1 MHFLEIERNKYACS
15 IVKKGE
21 GTNLPYILAYV
32 LCQARWKERMEKYC
46 KCFYLVFPFEKSTP
60 RLDDLSLEDQ
70 KKVALKLSDKKDI
83 KKLQKLEVRKQK
95 ALMEVSQY
103 NGELSDKDKVDLEV
117 AEKNKST
124 RPEDFIDPEKWAL
137 KRKRDKEE
145 IKKLEAI
152 QEAERKRHPQRK
164 SFLDQSA
171 KTSSP
176 LSRVDLYSSDNR
188 FDLFNKQGKLINV
201 NGICIDFNGNPVFTE
216 VLSKKGVTLHIN
228 ELDIKHIKGYQG
240 VIRSEN
246 GNLLSMRGPPFREEI
261 RDTEGRLIA
270 INGKRVLDNREDI
283 EYIVGE
289 IEKIARGERKNLKD
303 KVLGKVGAK
312 SARLTIKEAYIKRI
326 HDQIIEAEKS
336 LKAEAKRAKKMEA
349 YLKNQEKA
357 DKKAEEQES
366 KNRAKILQKELE
378 RIEKEKKRE
387 LEDKAKE
394 LKLEEERKI
403 KNAKLKEE
411 ARKIAGIEVSNCDG
425 ETPVEVSQEDVSG
438 GVSNPVN
445 PEDFP
450 TTIWKGRPKQDNSDE
465 ESGDE
470 EDVQQQQTSESVA
483 DKDKREKIKAL
494 LEIKLRKKSP
504 ENPTEPEV
512 DPRTLTLEQ
521 MVEADNEAIE
531 EFGDPVK
538 FQNHTER
545 HKERIL
551 QVELE
556 MRLTAEEMKE
566 LKRRQEEQ
574 MKKQKEE
581 EKEKEG
587 LANED
592 FDTDNVSPSGNDQS
606 EAQKSKKKETSLGK
620 TEIALAKQLLKHQ
633 EKMEKMEQS
642 YRKKEETRLEKA
654 NEKEHLKK
662 LAEIKAKDKEHE
674 KEMLKR
680 TKDLKF
686 QEKQAVKDWKEK
698 DKQHKSLEKEQAK
711 ELKKKQAELKKG
723 KEQLR
728 KEQERIKKEEL
739 SAKKNQQKEDKER
752 LKTAKEFQKKEE
764 KDAKARE
771 KEIADLQKIQE
782 KKLEKEKVS
791 IEKENKLLDKKLQ
804 RENKEKLEEIKLKQ
818 KQEEREMK
826 LREKEIAEL
835 EKLQQKQASKELERV
850 RKEHKLQEKMEDRQA
865 KMRVREMKDIQNANN
880 REVKER
886 AKQIEQMEKDQA
898 KNAAKE
904 LEKLQKMGKVEEKK
918 AAKEAKLQL
927 KKMKDEQAKADKELK
942 VKAKEMEKL
951 EKEQEKLAEKE
962 LANMKKEEQE
972 QAKKE
977 KKEMSE
983 KLKQMKA
990 DMKKQEKEAEQKLKE
1005 IEKIERE
1012 QDKEALKEMELLKKE
1027 GKIQEKRME
1036 KEAKNR
1042 LKKLRNDQKLQETEN
1057 KRQQKEIEKL
1067 EQEECKKA
1075 EKELERIKKEGKY
1088 RESKEAKETKL
1099 RLKKLKEDQKKKDK
1113 ENDKRQKERAALEKM
1128 ENEIMIQQALLLTDA
1143 EKMKRLNETLA
1154 SCKAAV
1160 ESKEKLALKVNDLI
1174 EQEINSG
1181 TKVELREV
1189 SVEMDKIEDEQK
1201 VLEVDKENLKNEE
1214 EFLENQEQ
1222 ELQIKTEILV
1232 DDLPEEW
1239 KNKIANIKKQQD
1251 KAEEKTREIKERLA
1265 EMRRSHESKMNDVD
1279 KIEVEVEQLLRENV
1293 SHDNMEKINKY
1304 RAKKEEIQKKIEE
1317 AREQFNGQKT
1327 HLEELTSQEQDLKD
1341 QEDEILQNESVNLK
1355 DLLEVKMDKAEHEH
1369 NAQQM
1374 ENELDILMVE
1384 NKAVSQEIHQVA
1396 AREEVLLSCEQTS
1409 DIEVQ
1414 LTGVRNE
1421 GTKAKAAY
1429 EDTIAK
1435 IESIKE
1441 AIERE
1446 YRQKKAIELKE
1457 KEIIERKVTDEG
1469 KNKLK
1474 KIELQLKRVN
1484 EDKQDVKNL
1493 MNTNK
1498 ENENICQKQ
1507 LIDAEKDEEK
1517 SLYKDLNK
1525 EAKKEFQRLKTLQ
1538 KKEQKEVRKK
1548 EKDLAKAKK
1557 MQEKSRRETEALQ
1570 KKEMKILEKEAAKEM
1585 KDKIKELKR
1594 EKKEQEKAIK
1604 KREKDSKALVQKEIK
1619 MRKKEKALKAKEE
1632 KILEK
1637 ALKKETAAKVKELK
1651 KAQKEKDKE
1660 AKRLAK
1666 EAKALQKAKEKEEKQ
1681 KGKDQGKSKGKN
1693 KADKLS
1699 KLQMLQE
1706 EYEKLKASREQEV
1719 EELEEIVHE
1728 QDDEIV
1734 KVEKE
1739 IEVIQESEVED
1750 DDEFVVLKKNKSE
1763 DSIVG
1768 VKSLANFEESSE
1780 DEDKNEEEEDEEE
1793 EMSDKEEDEDIT
1805 TPKEIKES
1813 KPSKTK
1819 IDKESKKDD
1828 KAAKKEIKRL
1838 EKEQKK
1844 ELKELKKEAKKEY
1857 KELEKEA
1864 KKEKKRLEKEAKK
1877 EKKNMEKDAKKEKK
1891 NMEKDAKKEKKNVE
1905 KDTKKEK
1912 KDVTK
1917 DAKKEKKDTENSK
1930 KELKDTE
1937 KDAKAEEKLQ
1947 KMKEKHE
1954 KDIQKEVEK
1963 HQKELRKRIE
1973 KEQKKQMKLEK
1984 KQLKQ
1989 GMKKQIKEPVTTDIV
2004 GVLGKEVLKVL
2015 TLGGGG
2021 VKGEG
2026 NQETLID
2033 PMNFVEDPE
2042 NKGQDVIKELCRNV
2056 LLQKI
2061 EKFDNENLVLKN
2073 EIKTLRFALEACQER
2088 NNIQAGD
2095 YEEQIKLADAEIVEL
2110 EGYRD
2115 NAEMLVKQVNAM
2127 HQQLHYMINPS
2138 EYEKMEAR
2146 VNMLNRRILKFK
2158 SQRDCLLVERNELG
2172 EEKDQ
2177 LKFQLRL
2184 ERQHKANSEERM
2196 ENEARLCNNYRN
2208 KFLAL
2213 EKKFDAYTKRTIQEQ
2228 RRILFE
2234 YGYQVKD
2241 NAFQDKSLTV
2251 NDLKDRIVKLELV
2264 VKEKEDQL
2272 MQISSV
2278 ERKEENARALLDEVQ
2293 IQMNRMTKANTL
2305 YHEEEKLLQKEY
2317 EVQAERALNNRI
2329 NELKMARQSP
2339 SKEAYRE
2346 CNKLKK
2352 QIKNLQNEK
2361 KGLQVL
2367 VEEKDHTL
2375 KVMAMNQGHI
2385 CTPDGRDRS
2394 KCEHCRDGT
2403 HVVSARI
2410 RKKLMFPFR
2419 HGENHRHHHNHSIKS
2434 QIVVNPDAK
2443 IPTVSQK
2450 QREEYEAFVK
2460 KNKRQLFRIQ
2470 EAERAAKI
2478 LFKEIQDRF
2487 AEKDQQK
2494 GKSMVEQ
2501 LATTLV
2507 KMMTDLKDFSSEHNI
2522 IDDDSSDVESSQGK
2536 II

>member
-1 MHFLEIERNKYACS
+1 MERISN
-15 IVKKGE
+15 V
-21 GTNLPYILAYV
+21 
-32 LCQARWKERMEKYC
+32 
-46 KCFYLVFPFEKSTP
+46 FYLVFPFERATP
-60 RLDDLSLEDQ
+60 RLEDLSLDDQ

-95 ALMEVSQY
+95 ALMEVSQF

-117 AEKNKST
+117 AEKKKST

-137 KRKRDKEE
+137 KMKREKAE

-164 SFLDQSA
+164 SFLDQSPR
-171 KTSSP
+171 TSSP
-176 LSRVDLYSSDNR
+176 LSRVDLLSSENR
-188 FDLFNKQGKLINV
+188 FELFNKQGKLINV
-201 NGICIDFNGNPVFTE
+201 NGICIDLNGNPVFTE
-216 VLSKKGVTLHIN
+216 VLSKKGVALHIN
-228 ELDIKHIKGYQG
+228 ELDIKHINGYQG

-261 RDTEGRLIA
+261 RDPEGRLIA

-283 EYIVGE
+283 EYIVHE
-289 IEKIARGERKNLKD
+289 IEKIANGERKNLKD
-303 KVLGKVGAK
+303 KVLGKVGVK

-326 HDQIIEAEKS
+326 HDQCIEAEKA

-357 DKKAEEQES
+357 DKKAQEQES

-387 LEDKAKE
+387 LENEAKE
-394 LKLEEERKI
+394 LKLEEDRKV

-411 ARKIAGIEVSNCDG
+411 ARKIAGIEVSNGDG
-425 ETPVEVSQEDVSG
+425 EASVEVSHEDVCG
-438 GVSNPVN
+438 GVPNPVN

-450 TTIWKGRPKQDNSDE
+450 TTIWKGRPKPDTSDD
-465 ESGDE
+465 ESGDD
-470 EDVQQQQTSESVA
+470 EDVQQPQQVTVVESMA

-494 LEIKLRKKSP
+494 LEIKLRKKTP
-504 ENPTEPEV
+504 ENPTESATV

-521 MVEADNEAIE
+521 MVEADNEAME

-551 QVELE
+551 EVELE
-556 MRLTAEEMKE
+556 MRLTEDEMKE

-574 MKKQKEE
+574 IKKKKEE
-581 EKEKEG
+581 EEDIRKEKDEFNRLVNG
-587 LANED
+587 A
-592 FDTDNVSPSGNDQS
+592 TDSDIAGPSSDDLPD
-606 EAQKSKKKETSLGK
+606 AQKKEKDISLGK
-620 TEIALAKQLLKHQ
+620 NEIAMAKQFLKHQ
-633 EKMEKMEQS
+633 EKMEKLEQS
-642 YRKKEETRLEKA
+642 FRKKNETRMEKIT
-654 NEKEHLKK
+654 EKEHLKK
-662 LAEIKAKDKEHE
+662 LAEIKSKDKEHE

-680 TKDLKF
+680 TKDLKM

-698 DKQHKSLEKEQAK
+698 DKQHKSLEKKQAK
-711 ELKKKQAELKKG
+711 ELKKKQAELKRG

-739 SAKKNQQKEDKER
+739 SVKKDQQKEDKER
-752 LKTAKEFQKKEE
+752 LKNAKEIQKQED
-764 KDAKARE
+764 KDAKSRE
-771 KEIADLQKIQE
+771 KMIAELQKIQE
-782 KKLEKEKVS
+782 KKLEKDKLS
-791 IEKENKLLDKKLQ
+791 SEKENKLLDKKLQ

-826 LREKEIAEL
+826 MREKEIAEL
-835 EKLQQKQASKELERV
+835 EKLQQKQASKELDRV
-850 RKEHKLQEKMEDRQA
+850 RREHKLQEKMEDQQA

-880 REVKER
+880 REVKDR

-904 LEKLQKMGKVEEKK
+904 LEKLQKLGKVEEKK

-927 KKMKDEQAKADKELK
+927 KKMKDEQAKADRELK
-942 VKAKEMEKL
+942 RKVKEMEKL

-962 LANMKKEEQE
+962 VANLKKEEQE

-983 KLKQMKA
+983 KLKQMKV
-990 DMKKQEKEAEQKLKE
+990 DMKKQEKEAENKLKE

-1012 QDKEALKEMELLKKE
+1012 QDKEALKEMESLKKE

-1036 KEAKNR
+1036 KEVKDR

-1088 RESKEAKETKL
+1088 RESQEAKETKL

-1128 ENEIMIQQALLLTDA
+1128 ENEILIQQALLLTDV
-1143 EKMKRLNETLA
+1143 EKMKRLDETLA
-1154 SCKAAV
+1154 SCKSAV
-1160 ESKEKLALKVNDLI
+1160 ESKEKLGQEAKDLI
-1174 EQEINSG
+1174 EQEIDSG
-1181 TKVELREV
+1181 AKVELREV
-1189 SVEMDKIEDEQK
+1189 SGEMDKIEEEKK
-1201 VLEVDKENLKNEE
+1201 VLEEDKENLKNEE

-1222 ELQIKTEILV
+1222 ELQIKTEIFV
-1232 DDLPEEW
+1232 DDLPLEW
-1239 KNKIANIKKQQD
+1239 KNKIANIKQQQA
-1251 KAEEKTREIKERLA
+1251 KADETTRGIKEKLA
-1265 EMRRSHESKMNDVD
+1265 EMKRSHESKMNEVD
-1279 KIEVEVEQLLRENV
+1279 KIEGEVEQLLQGNI
-1293 SHDNMEKINKY
+1293 SPDNMEKINKY

-1317 AREQFNGQKT
+1317 ARQQFSGQKT

-1341 QEDEILQNESVNLK
+1341 QEEEVLHNESANLK
-1355 DLLEVKMDKAEHEH
+1355 DLMEVKMDKAEHEH

-1396 AREEVLLSCEQTS
+1396 AREEVLLSYEPTS

-1414 LTGVRNE
+1414 LTSVRNE
-1421 GTKAKAAY
+1421 GTKAKAVY

-1435 IESIKE
+1435 IQSIKE

-1457 KEIIERKVTDEG
+1457 KEIIESKVTDEG
-1469 KNKLK
+1469 KSKLM
-1474 KIELQLKRVN
+1474 KIGLQLKKVN

-1493 MNTNK
+1493 MDVNK
-1498 ENENICQKQ
+1498 ENEHVCQKQ

-1517 SLYKDLNK
+1517 NLYKDLNK
-1525 EAKKEFQRLKTLQ
+1525 EAKKEFQILKNLQ

-1557 MQEKSRRETEALQ
+1557 MQEKSRREKEVLQ

-1594 EKKEQEKAIK
+1594 EKKEQEKATK
-1604 KREKDSKALVQKEIK
+1604 KKEKDGKALVQKEIK

-1637 ALKKETAAKVKELK
+1637 SLKKETAAKVKELK

-1666 EAKALQKAKEKEEKQ
+1666 EAKVLQKAKEKEEKQ
-1681 KGKDQGKSKGKN
+1681 IGKGQGKSKGKN

-1706 EYEKLKASREQEV
+1706 EYEKLKASREREV
-1719 EELEEIVHE
+1719 EELEGIVHD

-1739 IEVIQESEVED
+1739 IEVIQENEAED
-1750 DDEFVVLKKNKSE
+1750 DDDFVVLKKSKSE

-1768 VKSLANFEESSE
+1768 VKSLDNFEVESSDDE
-1780 DEDKNEEEEDEEE
+1780 DENDEEEMSEDEEE
-1793 EMSDKEEDEDIT
+1793 MSEDEEEMSGDEEVT
-1805 TPKEIKES
+1805 TSEES
-1813 KPSKTK
+1813 KSKNNKNKNT
-1819 IDKESKKDD
+1819 KKDN
-1828 KAAKKEIKRL
+1828 KAAKKEMKRL

-1844 ELKELKKEAKKEY
+1844 QLKEMKKEAKKEY

-1864 KKEKKRLEKEAKK
+1864 KKEKKELAKDAKKEKKELAKEAKK
-1877 EKKNMEKDAKKEKK
+1877 EKKELAKEAKKDKKQTVKDAKKEKEQTVKDAKKEKK
-1891 NMEKDAKKEKKNVE
+1891 VTEKDIRKEQKDIEKDA
-1905 KDTKKEK
+1905 DT
-1912 KDVTK
+1912 
-1917 DAKKEKKDTENSK
+1917 
-1930 KELKDTE
+1930 
-1937 KDAKAEEKLQ
+1937 EEKLQ
-1947 KMKEKHE
+1947 KMKEKHA

-1984 KQLKQ
+1984 KKLKQ
-1989 GMKKQIKEPVTTDIV
+1989 GMKKQIKEPVTTDLV
-2004 GVLGKEVLKVL
+2004 GVLGQEVLKVL

-2021 VKGEG
+2021 VTGEG
-2026 NQETLID
+2026 NQETLIN

-2073 EIKTLRFALEACQER
+2073 EIKTLRFALEACQEK
-2088 NNIQAGD
+2088 NDVQSGD
-2095 YEEQIKLADAEIVEL
+2095 YEEQIRLADSEIAEL

-2127 HQQLHYMINPS
+2127 HQQLHYMIKPS

-2158 SQRDCLLVERNELG
+2158 CQRDCLLVEKNELG
-2172 EEKDQ
+2172 EQTDQ

-2196 ENEARLCNNYRN
+2196 QNEARLCNNYRD

-2251 NDLKDRIVKLELV
+2251 QDLKDRIVKLELV
-2264 VKEKEDQL
+2264 VKEKDDQL

-2278 ERKEENARALLDEVQ
+2278 ERKEENARSLLDEVQ
-2293 IQMNRMTKANTL
+2293 IQMNRMTEANTL

-2329 NELKMARQSP
+2329 NELNMARQAP

-2367 VEEKDHTL
+2367 VDEKDHTL

-2394 KCEHCRDGT
+2394 KCEHCKEGT
-2403 HVVSARI
+2403 HVVSERI

-2419 HGENHRHHHNHSIKS
+2419 HGESHYQHHHKHSIKS

-2460 KNKRQLFRIQ
+2460 KKKRQLFRIQ

-2487 AEKDQQK
+2487 SEKDQQK

-2501 LATTLV
+2501 LATTLLE
-2507 KMMTDLKDFSSEHNI
+2507 MMTDLKDFTSDNNNI
-2522 IDDDSSDVESSQGK
+2522 VVDDDSDVESSQG
-2536 II
+2536 I